1 MPRLKN
7 INDFRKFKEEKQPIS
22 VITCYDFSFA
32 RLVEQTD
39 IDSILVGDSLGNVVA
54 GYGTTIP
61 VTLDQ
66 MIYHAE
72 IVRRGAPTTFMVC
85 DLPFMSYH
93 VSVEDSLRNC
103 GRVMKETGSNAV
115 KLEGGRDF
123 RKTVEAMVK
132 ASIPVMGH
140 LGLTPQSVHKLGGFS
155 VQGRDEDKRRIMLE
169 DAKILE
175 EAGAFSL
182 VLEMVPE
189 TLAREIS
196 ESLSIPTIG
205 IGAGRYTDGQVLV
218 INDLLGID
226 ERYNPKY
233 LKKYANLAEI
243 VKGAVQQYGT
253 EVKER
258 KFPGE
263 ENAFK

>member
-1 MPRLKN
+1 MMQRLKN
-7 INDFRKFKEEKQPIS
+7 INDFQKFKNEKHPIS
-22 VITCYDFSFA
+22 MITCYDFAFA
-32 RLVEQTD
+32 RLAEQAG
-39 IDSILVGDSLGNVVA
+39 IDCLLVGDSLGNVVA

-72 IVRRGAPTTFMVC
+72 IVRRGAPNTFLVC

-93 VSVEDSLRNC
+93 VSIEDTMRNC
-103 GRVMKETGSNAV
+103 GRVMKETGSNAL

-123 RKTVEAMVK
+123 RNVVEALVK

-140 LGLTPQSVHKLGGFS
+140 LGLTPQSVHKLGGFT
-155 VQGRDEDKRRIMLE
+155 VQED
-169 DAKILE
+169 
-175 EAGAFSL
+175 AGAFSL

-189 TLAREIS
+189 ALAREIS
-196 ESLSIPTIG
+196 ESLTIPTIG

-218 INDLLGID
+218 INDLLGTD

-233 LKKYANLAEI
+233 LKKYANLAKI
-243 VKGAVQQYGT
+243 VKDAITRYDA
-253 EVKER
+253 EVKEG

-263 ENAFK
+263 ENTFK